1 MSDQETPAI
10 TDGQDERAERQAEE
24 SRCYG
29 VQMLAEKV
37 PRAASLYFFG
47 FGMWAVLVRIG
58 FLLGILGRLGDD
70 IPDRLFA
77 AGMYCF
83 TALSI
88 LLSLMALWLKH
99 SSARHRAPHEN
110 PVPAAQ
116 EASAFRPEERPIQRF
131 VGRHPRIASAY
142 LYGYGIISAISRGYA
157 FLRGKG
163 GTLSL
168 CDRILVYTNDSFT
181 LLSVPV
187 AVLAFCSLRK
197 KPTPPPH
204 G

>member
-1 MSDQETPAI
+1 MSDQEAPAI

-24 SRCYG
+24 KCRYG

-37 PRAASLYFFG
+37 PRVVSLYFFG
-47 FGMWAVLVRIG
+47 FGIWAVLVRIG

-70 IPDRLFA
+70 ISDRLFA
-77 AGMYCF
+77 AGMHCF

-88 LLSLMALWLKH
+88 LLSLLALWLKH
-99 SSARHRAPHEN
+99 SPARHRAPHE
-110 PVPAAQ
+110 PLVPATQ
-116 EASAFRPEERPIQRF
+116 ETSEERPIQRF

-142 LYGYGIISAISRGYA
+142 LYGYGIISAISRVYA

-168 CDRILVYTNDSFT
+168 CDRILVYTNYSFT

-204 G
+204 E

>member
-1 MSDQETPAI
+1 MSDQEAPAI
-10 TDGQDERAERQAEE
+10 TDEQDGRAERQTEE

-29 VQMLAEKV
+29 VQMLAEKC

-77 AGMYCF
+77 AGMNCF

-88 LLSLMALWLKH
+88 LLSLLALWLKH
-99 SSARHRAPHEN
+99 SRAMHRAPHEN

-116 EASAFRPEERPIQRF
+116 ETSEERLIQRF

-142 LYGYGIISAISRGYA
+142 LYGYGIISAISRVYA

>member
-1 MSDQETPAI
+1 MEHAD

-24 SRCYG
+24 KCRYG

-70 IPDRLFA
+70 IPDRLFT

-88 LLSLMALWLKH
+88 LLSLLALWLKH
-99 SSARHRAPHEN
+99 SPARHRAPHEN
-110 PVPAAQ
+110 LVPAAQ
-116 EASAFRPEERPIQRF
+116 EASTFRPEERPIQRF

-142 LYGYGIISAISRGYA
+142 LYGYGIISAISRVYA

-168 CDRILVYTNDSFT
+168 CDRILVYTNYSFT

-204 G
+204 E

>member
-1 MSDQETPAI
+1 MEHAN
-10 TDGQDERAERQAEE
+10 TDEQDERAERQAEE
-24 SRCYG
+24 KCRYG

-37 PRAASLYFFG
+37 PRVASLYFFG

-58 FLLGILGRLGDD
+58 YLLGILGRLGDD
-70 IPDRLFA
+70 ISDRLFT
-77 AGMYCF
+77 AGMNCF

-88 LLSLMALWLKH
+88 LLSLLALWLTH
-99 SSARHRAPHEN
+99 SPTRHRAPHETS
-110 PVPAAQ
+110 VPATQ

-142 LYGYGIISAISRGYA
+142 LYGYGIISAISRVYA

-168 CDRILVYTNDSFT
+168 CDRILVYTNYSFT

-204 G
+204 E